1 MSIFRNKE
9 IWKSLLQERWHRVD
23 RLFLVLKHVNFRCF
37 IPRTL
42 KKMSIV
48 HALEKMPKSQA
59 VGLSVIAAFG
69 LSGVISL
76 ILASKGKF
84 R

>member
-1 MSIFRNKE
+1 
-9 IWKSLLQERWHRVD
+9 
-23 RLFLVLKHVNFRCF
+23 
-37 IPRTL
+37 
-42 KKMSIV
+42 MSIV

-76 ILASKGKF
+76 ILASKASKPHTMTKEWQAANIEYMKF
-84 R
+84 QKMNPIFGISSKP

>member
-1 MSIFRNKE
+1 
-9 IWKSLLQERWHRVD
+9 
-23 RLFLVLKHVNFRCF
+23 
-37 IPRTL
+37 
-42 KKMSIV
+42 MSIV